1 MFPLT
6 DRRKTI
12 VQGLL
17 VIDFYVSPRMS
28 LKFANALLF
37 SAICMPI
44 ALGDSQTEVE
54 NDDES
59 HIEEVVVTG
68 KSGSIY
74 ASTSVQKGMRRLETP
89 LTSVLALAD
98 NVPGVSI
105 QEGDVFG
112 FDDWSTTVSLR
123 GFQINLDDQH
133 VGITVDGVPNGNS
146 NYGGGAK
153 ANRYIDIL
161 NLGGVSV
168 SQGTADISS
177 RSNEA
182 LGGTLDFTTDDPT
195 IDRRFKVALARTA
208 SDGTKHY
215 FRYDTGD
222 LPNGVR
228 AWLSASRQQ
237 ATDWIDKSAENERDH
252 LAFKL
257 LASLKNVDLSAYIS
271 WDDTHEDNYQRLY
284 DAADFERDS
293 EWDRLTATW
302 SGIPHVDQ
310 AHRRV
315 WSTLRENTF
324 AYLKFESTLHD
335 LRLSGNLYGHV
346 NSGRGD
352 WAPPYLV
359 DVVDDGG
366 GPESER
372 VGNLIYR
379 GGDILGRIYFIDP
392 SSMRLSPRTRCESSI
407 SFPYGSAAPEADPS
421 CYADDATA
429 VQSYR
434 HTHYA
439 KRRVGGAIDL
449 DWETIWWNRVNNRLR
464 AGIWHEIA
472 QRDEKRD
479 WHDIIDTQEGF
490 AFERMPYWIQYDRQ
504 YPASTSKVYIENVVF
519 TDRVS
524 ATLGVKWHR
533 GHIER
538 KDVFG
543 TYSTLSVSSSSP
555 LLLSSGATV
564 QLPLRGLEMY
574 VGHAHNYKALSDL
587 LLERTASMLDQIE
600 PETAR
605 SNELGFRY
613 SLRGTSIATTW
624 YDSRFSNR
632 IAFVNDLETGMPD
645 FLSGTD
651 GAYINAGGIRSRGI
665 EVAGVWQPVEG
676 FSIYAAYTADA
687 SRYLG
692 TGSSV
697 IDTSVGLAPGNNVTG
712 MPSNMVVGTVE
723 WQRDRFQTGVTHK
736 ITGARFID
744 LSNTWEADSY
754 TNTDVYIR
762 REWVFR
768 GESTSV
774 NTRLAINN
782 LFDTD
787 YLAGIAGEG
796 AWIGAPRT
804 VSFLLEIEFP

>member
-1 MFPLT
+1 MPPKYT
-6 DRRKTI
+6 H
-12 VQGLL
+12 V
-17 VIDFYVSPRMS
+17 
-28 LKFANALLF
+28 LLF
-37 SAICMPI
+37 SVIWMPI
-44 ALGDSQTEVE
+44 ALGDSNTVTE
-54 NDDES
+54 NGDTS

-68 KSGSIY
+68 KSRSIF
-74 ASTSVQKGMRRLETP
+74 ASTSVSQSMRRTETP
-89 LTSVLALAD
+89 LTSALALAD
-98 NVPGVSI
+98 KVPGVSI
-105 QEGDVFG
+105 HEGDAFG

-133 VGITVDGVPNGNS
+133 IGITIDGVPNGNS

-168 SQGTADISS
+168 SQGSADISS

-195 IDRRFKVALARTA
+195 IARRFKVALARTA
-208 SDGTKHY
+208 FEGTKHY
-215 FRYDTGD
+215 LRYDTGD
-222 LPNGVR
+222 LPNGVS

-237 ATDWIDKSAENERDH
+237 ATDWIDQSAENERDH
-252 LAFKL
+252 LALKL
-257 LASLKNVDLSAYIS
+257 LASLKNVDLTAYFS

-284 DAADFERDS
+284 DAADFESDS

-302 SGIPHVDQ
+302 SGIPHIDQ
-310 AHRRV
+310 SHRRV

-324 AYLKFESTLHD
+324 AYLKFATTFQD
-335 LRLSGNLYGHV
+335 LRLSGNLYGHA

-366 GPESER
+366 GLESER
-372 VGNLIYR
+372 VGKLTYR
-379 GGDILGRIYFIDP
+379 GGDILGRIHFVDG
-392 SSMRLSPRTRCESSI
+392 SGARVWPRSGCESSI
-407 SFPYGSAAPEADPS
+407 TFPYGGAEPEADPS
-421 CYADDATA
+421 CYEDDAVA

-439 KRRVGGAIDL
+439 KRRMGGAFDL
-449 DWETIWWNRVNNRLR
+449 DWETTWRNGVNSRLR
-464 AGIWHEIA
+464 AGVWHEIS

-479 WHDIIDTQEGF
+479 WHDIIDTRTGF

-504 YPASTSKVYIENVVF
+504 YPASTSKIYVENVVF

-533 GHIER
+533 GRIER

-543 TYSTLSVSSSSP
+543 TYGALSVASSSP

-574 VGHAHNYKALSDL
+574 IGHTHNYKALPDL

-600 PETAR
+600 PETAQ
-605 SNELGFRY
+605 STELGFRY
-613 SLRGTSIATTW
+613 TLDKTSVATTW

-632 IAFVNDLETGMPD
+632 VAFVNDLETGMPD

-651 GAYINAGGIRSRGI
+651 GAYVNAGGIESRGV
-665 EVAGVWQPVEG
+665 EVAGVWQPTVG
-676 FSIYAAYTADA
+676 LSIYVAYTLDS

-692 TGSSV
+692 TGTSE
-697 IDTSVGLAPGNNVTG
+697 IDASVGLAPGNRVTG
-712 MPSNMVVGTVE
+712 MPRNMLVGTVD
-723 WQRDRFQTGVTHK
+723 WHRGRTSMGLTHK
-736 ITGARFID
+736 TTGKRFVD
-744 LSNTWEADSY
+744 LANSWETGSY
-754 TNTDVYIR
+754 NNTDVYVGR
-762 REWVFR
+762 DWVLR
-768 GESTSV
+768 GESTRV
-774 NTRLAINN
+774 NARLAINN

-804 VSFLLEIEFP
+804 VSFSLEIEIP